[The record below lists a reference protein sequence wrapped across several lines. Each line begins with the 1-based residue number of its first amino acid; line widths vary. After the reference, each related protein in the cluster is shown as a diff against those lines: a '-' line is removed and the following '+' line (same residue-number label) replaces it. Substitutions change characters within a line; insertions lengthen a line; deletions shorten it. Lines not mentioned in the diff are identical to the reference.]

1 MDWSVMNLAQAT
13 VWIANVTDKREPAL
27 AVRMG
32 FMVLHVG
39 ILVHRIVKITN
50 ATSKRGNV

>member
-1 MDWSVMNLAQAT
+1 MHRNVRKLAQAT
-13 VWIANVTDKREPAL
+13 VWIANVTDKREPASV
-27 AVRMG
+27 VRMD
-32 FMVLHVG
+32 FMVLHVE